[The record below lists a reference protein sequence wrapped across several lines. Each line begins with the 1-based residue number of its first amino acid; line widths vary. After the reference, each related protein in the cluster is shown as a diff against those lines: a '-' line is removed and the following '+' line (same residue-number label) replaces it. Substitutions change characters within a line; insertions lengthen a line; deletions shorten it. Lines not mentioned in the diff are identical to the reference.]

1 MSIMGFSQETKPIET
16 PIPIDKSEIN
26 LGFNHLAPSKA
37 AFYSAVVP
45 GLGQIY
51 NKSYWKLP
59 IAYSGLGISSYL
71 YFQNQKEY
79 NRWRNEYKKRLQGIH
94 DTSDA
99 YFGRLDNDRLI
110 RGQRIFERNRDLA
123 LVVTIGIYALNI
135 LDANI
140 DAHLKQFDISED
152 LSLYPAMEYN
162 HLNDTYQFGIVL
174 NFKF

>member
-1 MSIMGFSQETKPIET
+1 MNTIEKEYS
-16 PIPIDKSEIN
+16 D
-26 LGFNHLAPSKA
+26 LGFDHQAPSKA

-59 IAYSGLGISSYL
+59 IAYGGLGFSTYL
-71 YFQNQKEY
+71 YFNNHRNY
-79 NRWRNEYKKRLQGIH
+79 NRWRNEYKRRLQGIH
-94 DTSDA
+94 DTTDP

-110 RGQRIFERNRDLA
+110 RGQRIYQRNRDLA

-162 HLNDTYQFGIVL
+162 HLNDSYQFGVVL
-174 NFKF
+174 NFRF